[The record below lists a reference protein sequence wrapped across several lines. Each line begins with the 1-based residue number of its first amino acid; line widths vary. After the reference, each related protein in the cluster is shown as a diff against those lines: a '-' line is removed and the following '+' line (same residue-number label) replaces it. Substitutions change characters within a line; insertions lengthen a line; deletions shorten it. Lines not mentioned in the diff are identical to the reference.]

1 MRTASRGSGS
11 RSRGSGSRSRGSG
24 GFRGLGS
31 TEPLGS
37 TELAAPPGVTPAPHS
52 FRVFLAG
59 PQAKDFYLAPNRP
72 RPMLCPTLQT
82 AGNHRKTGDRCK
94 RLSY

>member
-1 MRTASRGSGS
+1 MRTA
-11 RSRGSGSRSRGSG
+11 SRGSGSRSRGSG

-37 TELAAPPGVTPAPHS
+37 TELTAPPGVTPAPHS

-59 PQAKDFYLAPNRP
+59 PQAEDCLFSTQPAAPYAVPYPANR
-72 RPMLCPTLQT
+72 
-82 AGNHRKTGDRCK
+82 RKPQENR
-94 RLSY
+94 